1 MILFLYAIL
10 ILSNFFFCQSLG
22 KEHVRR
28 NRQSRTFMVE
38 NVIGEIWSELEEGT
52 VLSWV
57 NFALTGFVL
66 QANIVFPTKVLCSA
80 LFSLWL

>member
-1 MILFLYAIL
+1 M
-10 ILSNFFFCQSLG
+10 LSNPFFCQSLG

-52 VLSWV
+52 VLS
-57 NFALTGFVL
+57 
-66 QANIVFPTKVLCSA
+66 
-80 LFSLWL
+80 